1 MSPIC
6 KYALNCDLR
15 YKAKISLAY
24 FYAYTASYTII
35 YLLLFPETVV
45 CYIVS
50 IHNSTIRAYGFLQV
64 TLGMVFALGELG
76 SFPGARGIVHEDL
89 STQYTEN
96 NNCITH
102 LTFFGEKK
110 YVPLDP

>member
-1 MSPIC
+1 MKGPSYKMSPIC

-76 SFPGARGIVHEDL
+76 GVL
-89 STQYTEN
+89 
-96 NNCITH
+96 
-102 LTFFGEKK
+102 
-110 YVPLDP
+110 

>member
-6 KYALNCDLR
+6 KYALNCDLL

-64 TLGMVFALGELG
+64 TLGE
-76 SFPGARGIVHEDL
+76 PGGVL
-89 STQYTEN
+89 
-96 NNCITH
+96 
-102 LTFFGEKK
+102 
-110 YVPLDP
+110 